1 MEDKM
6 FTEDSTST
14 RRATN
19 PLGAYLNAC
28 YRSIDAEIQ
37 HAEFFDSAEHTAR
50 LDSVKSTL
58 RKFFGKD
65 VDYVTA
71 RGLNRSLP
79 FHNVKMG
86 DVGTKLS
93 KMSKDAKWKNL
104 YAPLLAFGDVDV
116 LSTNGHLLVRIYPV
130 GRMPKPSKN
139 SITRWYSEQITA
151 A

>member
-6 FTEDSTST
+6 FTEDTT
-14 RRATN
+14 TARRAAN
-19 PLGAYLNAC
+19 PLGAYLNAR

-37 HAEFFDSAEHTAR
+37 HAGFFDSAKHAAR
-50 LDSVKSTL
+50 LDAVKSTL
-58 RKFFGKD
+58 RAFFGKD

-86 DVGTKLS
+86 DVGAKLS
-93 KMSKDAKWKNL
+93 KMSKDAKWQGL
-104 YAPLLAFGDVDV
+104 YAPLLALGDVDV

-130 GRMPKPSKN
+130 GKMPKPSKK
-139 SITRWYSEQITA
+139 SITHWYSEQITA